1 MEQDDFMVAEDRLE
15 KTLMKADYVSLL
27 RIPPPKCEGDTVTD
41 ISQWDLSDVVWFGK
55 LKFTETEF
63 IMNMDPHN
71 LEERQIIQG
80 NVSLINY
87 DSEDIFGNIPY
98 RVDGNNVKVVTAL
111 KTHDDFVNDL
121 EQGVQS
127 LKLDQDSPSEV
138 KTEEFLPENDI
149 KKISEPDTEES
160 DLEFGDF
167 VTSET

>member
-41 ISQWDLSDVVWFGK
+41 ISQWDMSDVVWFGK

-98 RVDGNNVKVVTAL
+98 RVDGNNVKVVSI
-111 KTHDDFVNDL
+111 H
-121 EQGVQS
+121 S
-127 LKLDQDSPSEV
+127 LLSV
-138 KTEEFLPENDI
+138 VMI
-149 KKISEPDTEES
+149 KD
-160 DLEFGDF
+160 
-167 VTSET
+167 